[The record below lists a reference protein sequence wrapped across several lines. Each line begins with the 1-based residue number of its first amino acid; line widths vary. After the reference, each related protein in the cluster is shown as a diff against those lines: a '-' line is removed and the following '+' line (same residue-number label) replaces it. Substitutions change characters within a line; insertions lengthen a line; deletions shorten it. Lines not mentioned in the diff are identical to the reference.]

1 MSKFLAGLVA
11 LIVLIAAIVFL
22 APNLIPAEAYK
33 GRIET
38 AASNAIGRN
47 VTIGDKLSFKIFPQT
62 AFSVENLVIADSPEF
77 GEEPFARIGKADIG
91 VKLFSLFSDKVEI
104 QKFVLTDA
112 DIKLQKL
119 SDGKTN
125 WVFTNDAGD
134 EAQGTTQST
143 QDLALGDVRI
153 IGSRLN
159 YEDKSA
165 KQTYLAENIDAK
177 LRLSS
182 LSQPLEFDGELDF
195 QGVPSIVNAV
205 LSNPADLAEK
215 RPANF
220 KINATVGKSTLGAD
234 LTLTPS
240 ETATSFKGPVNFNA
254 PDLPAF
260 ASLFG
265 IELESAPGFDR
276 LKFSGDLDG
285 AATEARIE
293 SAKIEFDEIDGEG
306 DLTFDWSGPR
316 PKTTGAIA
324 VGALDFRPYMPAPA
338 QTTEGFPAWSEAPL
352 NFTSLRNMDADL
364 EIRADKIFI
373 NDIETTDS
381 RLRLAINAGKMTA
394 DISQL
399 GLYGGGGSGRLVVDA
414 SRAVPSIAGNFTLA
428 SVEAEPFSVAVLK
441 NDKLLGLG
449 GFNIQFTAAGA
460 NQAAI
465 MSSLDGKGGFD
476 INDGAVKGVN
486 FVKLASAVS
495 TLYNG
500 GAINP
505 AAVTSAI
512 AEARRP
518 DEKTDFSKMLSQF
531 TIDNG
536 LIDAPT
542 INLEG
547 PFLTMTGVGKINLPG
562 QAVDLRLLPKASTAA
577 DNQSGRTI
585 TIPVRISGTFSNPV
599 IGVDVESL
607 ARGKAES
614 TFRDLLDNAFKSDD
628 KTSQDGGA
636 AKTDEE
642 AKEPADPATS
652 ILKGLIGGEKSPDGA
667 TGAGDSSAAATTGDD
682 AAQEAVSG
690 AINQLF
696 GAGFG
701 TSKKSDENDGAKDE
715 SSPE

>member
-1 MSKFLAGLVA
+1 MSKFLACLVA
-11 LIVLIAAIVFL
+11 LIVLIAAIVLL
-22 APNLIPAEAYK
+22 APNLIPAETYK

-47 VTIGDKLSFKIFPQT
+47 VTIGDELSFKIFPQT
-62 AFSVENLVIADSPEF
+62 AFSVENLVIADKPEF

-91 VKLFSLFSDKVEI
+91 VKLFSLLSDKIEI

-112 DIKLQKL
+112 EIKLQKL
-119 SDGKTN
+119 ADGRTN
-125 WVFTNDAGD
+125 WVFTDGGGDGDAQS
-134 EAQGTTQST
+134 APQST
-143 QDLALGDVRI
+143 QDLSLGDVRI
-153 IGSRLN
+153 IGGRLR
-159 YEDKSA
+159 YDDKSA
-165 KQTYLAENIDAK
+165 QQTYLAENIDAK
-177 LRLSS
+177 MRLTS
-182 LSQPLEFDGELDF
+182 LSQPLEFDGNLDF
-195 QGVPSIVNAV
+195 QGAPSTVNAV
-205 LSNPADLAEK
+205 LSNPADLSEK

-220 KINATVGKSTLGAD
+220 KINATVGDSTLGAD

-240 ETATSFKGPVNFNA
+240 ETATTFNGPVNFDA

-265 IELESAPGFDR
+265 FELESAPGFDR
-276 LKFSGDLDG
+276 LKFSGGLDG
-285 AATEARIE
+285 ASTQARLE
-293 SAKIEFDEIDGEG
+293 SAKIEFDKIDGEG
-306 DLTFDWSGPR
+306 DLTFDWSGAR

-324 VGALDFRPYMPAPA
+324 VGALDFRPYMPAPV
-338 QTTEGFPAWSEAPL
+338 QSTEGFPEWSEAPL

-428 SVEAEPFSVAVLK
+428 SVDAEPFSVAVLK

-449 GFNIQFTAAGA
+449 SFNIQFTAAGA
-460 NQAAI
+460 SQAAI

-476 INDGAVKGVN
+476 VNDGAVKGVN
-486 FVKLASAVS
+486 FVKLASAVN

-500 GAINP
+500 GAVNP
-505 AAVTSAI
+505 AAISSAI

-577 DNQSGRTI
+577 DNQSGRI
-585 TIPVRISGTFSNPV
+585 IAIPVRVSGTFSNPV
-599 IGVDVESL
+599 IGIDVESL
-607 ARGKAES
+607 MRGKVES
-614 TFRDLLDNAFKSDD
+614 TFRDLLNNAFKSDD
-628 KTSQDGGA
+628 EAGGKA
-636 AKTDEE
+636 TAEE
-642 AKEPADPATS
+642 GADQPADPAKS
-652 ILKGLIGGEKSPDGA
+652 ILKGLIGGEKSSDG
-667 TGAGDSSAAATTGDD
+667 TTGESSSSTAEDD

-701 TSKKSDENDGAKDE
+701 GAKQKKSEESDGAQDE
-715 SSPE
+715 SAPN